1 MHCEKQVCSLEL
13 NDEPGS
19 GTHRSK
25 QWSLIFYQ
33 FVSVPAATNHDNDI
47 MHTSINM
54 RAFVTAASCR
64 IVSTMRV
71 LGSDEER
78 DMDGE
83 SLLRVGD
90 AEGEGVE
97 LEPPKPNI
105 RFY

>member
-1 MHCEKQVCSLEL
+1 M
-13 NDEPGS
+13 
-19 GTHRSK
+19 
-25 QWSLIFYQ
+25 
-33 FVSVPAATNHDNDI
+33 

-71 LGSDEER
+71 LGSDEES

-105 RFY
+105 ESDSGIDEICDHQVSMLLREV